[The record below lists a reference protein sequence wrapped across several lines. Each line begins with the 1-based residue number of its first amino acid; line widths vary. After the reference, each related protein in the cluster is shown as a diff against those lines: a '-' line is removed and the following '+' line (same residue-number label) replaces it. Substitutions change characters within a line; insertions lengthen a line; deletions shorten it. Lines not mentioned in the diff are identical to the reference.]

1 MCFPDK
7 FDKVGVL
14 IYMKNSL
21 RKDTL
26 SAAAFNESKKVIPGG
41 VNSPVRAF
49 KSVGLTPLFIERGSG
64 SRVFDIDGNSF
75 IDYVGSWGPLIL
87 GHAHP
92 DVLGAIME
100 IAKKGTS
107 FGAPTEI
114 ETEMAKLVVDRVPS
128 IDMVRMVNSG
138 TEATMSALR
147 LARGFTKRNKILKF
161 EGSYHGHADA
171 LLIKAGSGV
180 ATLGLPDSPGVP
192 ESVAIHTITVPY
204 NDLEA
209 VKLIFEKYGEDIAA
223 IIVEPISGNMG
234 VVPPL
239 PGFLQGL
246 RDITS
251 KYESLLIFDEVMTG
265 FRVHKHCAQGLY
277 GISPDLT
284 CLGKVIGGGLP
295 VGAYGGRLDI
305 MQLIAPS
312 GPIYQAGTLSGNPLA
327 MAAGLTT
334 LQLLGKPGVYEDLE
348 RKAARLE
355 QGFLR
360 NAAEVGVDSTINR
373 VGSMLCPFFTE
384 QQVTDYETAKKS
396 DVTKFNAYFGHLL
409 DLGISIAPSQF
420 EGMFV
425 STAHSEEDIE
435 ATLEAHRQA
444 LKLL

>member
-1 MCFPDK
+1 MLSCFTI

-21 RKDTL
+21 RNDTL

-92 DVLGAIME
+92 DVLEAIME
-100 IAKKGTS
+100 TAKKGTS

-114 ETEMAKLVVDRVPS
+114 ETEKAKLVVDRVPS

-192 ESVAIHTITVPY
+192 ESVAINTITVPY

-209 VKLIFEKYGEDIAA
+209 VKLVFEKYGEDIAA
-223 IIVEPISGNMG
+223 IIVEPVSGNMG

-251 KYESLLIFDEVMTG
+251 QFESLLIFDEVMTG

-277 GISPDLT
+277 GITPDLT

-334 LQLLGKPGVYEDLE
+334 FQLMGKPGVYEDL
-348 RKAARLE
+348 
-355 QGFLR
+355 
-360 NAAEVGVDSTINR
+360 
-373 VGSMLCPFFTE
+373 
-384 QQVTDYETAKKS
+384 
-396 DVTKFNAYFGHLL
+396 
-409 DLGISIAPSQF
+409 
-420 EGMFV
+420 
-425 STAHSEEDIE
+425 
-435 ATLEAHRQA
+435 
-444 LKLL
+444 